1 MKIAIYAGS
10 FDPITKGHIDVV
22 ERASKIFDKVI
33 LLIAVNSKKQTLF
46 DMSERVEMAKASLA
60 HCENALVDHFEGLT
74 VDYAKKVGAIAL
86 IRGVRSMTDF
96 EFEFQIALM
105 NRKMNPDL
113 QTVFLMPH
121 EKYTYLNSSIIREL
135 SRFRVDV
142 SEFVSQPVVEKLQE
156 KFRNQ

>member
-22 ERASKIFDKVI
+22 ERASKLFDKVI

-46 DMSERVEMAKASLA
+46 NMDERLEMATASLA
-60 HCENALVDHFEGLT
+60 HCKNASVDHFAGLT

-105 NRKMNPDL
+105 NRKMHPDL

-135 SRFRVDV
+135 SRFDVDV
-142 SEFVSQPVVEKLQE
+142 SEFVSQSVINKLKEK
-156 KFRNQ
+156 NQ